1 MSPLEQLGATQ
12 PGDASALV
20 YGTPQETP
28 DGSVIVTVA
37 RVRGILRPA
46 ARPVGVYVVKDGQAT
61 WTPAVDANRIA
72 LFGQTIGLVSATLAL
87 LAIVRRPP
95 WPDLSR

>member
-1 MSPLEQLGATQ
+1 MSLLEQLGATRS
-12 PGDASALV
+12 GDASALV

-37 RVRGILRPA
+37 RVGGILRSAP
-46 ARPVGVYVVKDGQAT
+46 RPVGVYVVKDGQAT

>member
-1 MSPLEQLGATQ
+1 MSLLEQLGATRS
-12 PGDASALV
+12 GDTGALV
-20 YGTPQETP
+20 YGTPQETA

-37 RVRGILRPA
+37 RTAGILRPV
-46 ARPVGVYVVKDGQAT
+46 ARPVGVFVVKDGQAT
-61 WTPAVDANRIA
+61 WTAAVDATRIA
-72 LFGQTIGLVSATLAL
+72 MFGQTIGLVSATLAL